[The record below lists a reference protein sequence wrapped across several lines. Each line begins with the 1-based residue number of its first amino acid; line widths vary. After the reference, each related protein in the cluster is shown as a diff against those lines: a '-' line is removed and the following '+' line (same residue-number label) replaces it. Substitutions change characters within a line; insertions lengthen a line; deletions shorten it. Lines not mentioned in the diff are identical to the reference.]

1 MSDNHSDS
9 DRPPG
14 GQRERD
20 ADPAAWG
27 PLRIVECLHSGAK
40 SAIYRARDTVLE
52 RDMALQLFRTGDPD
66 ERQQLLDQGRA
77 LARIRHPNIVQ
88 VFGADEHDG
97 MVGLKMELVEGQ
109 SLGSLLEEQGPLDA
123 GEASLVGRQLCAA
136 LGALHEAGV
145 PYRPVSLHNVIRE
158 PDGGVRLMGLCSDAD
173 QADQAPEIQ
182 AGETPGPRAE
192 IYALGA
198 LLLRMTTGSFPP
210 PDDTGELPEPWLA
223 CLHMATADDP
233 ARRYGKPASFAKALT
248 RAVRRPSSPI
258 RRIAGIAIIL
268 TLAVL
273 VILQWPSQYR
283 VNSDWYLLG
292 ADDSR
297 IAFAGGDALAVG
309 DCLALD
315 VSPTIPMFVY
325 VFSEDSAGTARGLYP
340 RAGANEE
347 NPLSP
352 DEVHTL
358 AATNTGSRCW
368 RIASAELQR
377 IHVLASPE
385 RIPEFRQLYFS
396 VAQGTPGGVAAMPL
410 IDAARRLDQKADIA
424 IGVTYTVLEL
434 RVTESGP

>member
-1 MSDNHSDS
+1 VSDNQSDS

-14 GQRERD
+14 GQRDRD

-27 PLRIVECLHSGAK
+27 PLRIVERLGSGTS

-52 RDMALQLFRTGDPD
+52 RDISLQVFRTGDPD
-66 ERQQLLDQGRA
+66 ERQQLLEQGRA

-88 VFGADEHDG
+88 VSGADEHDG

-109 SLGSLLEEQGPLDA
+109 SLGNLLEEQGLLDA
-123 GEASLVGRQLCAA
+123 REASLVGRQLCAA

-158 PDGGVRLMGLCSDAD
+158 PGGGVRLMGLCSDTD
-173 QADQAPEIQ
+173 QADLAPEIQ
-182 AGETPGPRAE
+182 AGETPGPSAE

-198 LLLRMTTGSFPP
+198 LLLRMTTGSFPA
-210 PDDTGELPEPWLA
+210 PDDTGDLPEPWLA
-223 CLHMATADDP
+223 CLNTATADDP
-233 ARRYGKPASFAKALT
+233 AHRYETPARFAKGLT
-248 RAVRRPSSPI
+248 QAVRRPSSPI
-258 RRIAGIAIIL
+258 RRIIGIAIIL

-292 ADDSR
+292 AEGSP
-297 IAFAGGDALAVG
+297 IAFASGDALAVG

-325 VFSEDSAGTARGLYP
+325 VFSEDSSGIARGLYP
-340 RAGANEE
+340 RADANEE

-352 DEVHTL
+352 DEKHAL
-358 AATNTGSRCW
+358 AVTSTGSRCW
-368 RIASAELQR
+368 RIGNPELQR

-396 VAQGTPGGVAAMPL
+396 VSQGEPEGVAVLPL
-410 IDAARRLDQKADIA
+410 IEAARKLDQKADIA
-424 IGVTYTVLEL
+424 IGVTYKVLEL
-434 RVTESGP
+434 QVTESDT

>member
-1 MSDNHSDS
+1 MSDSHSDS

-14 GQRERD
+14 GQRERG
-20 ADPAAWG
+20 ADPVVWG
-27 PLRIVECLHSGAK
+27 PLRIVERLCSGTK
-40 SAIYRARDTVLE
+40 STIYRARDSVL
-52 RDMALQLFRTGDPD
+52 DHDIALQLFRTGDPD
-66 ERQQLLDQGRA
+66 ARQQLLDQGRA

-109 SLGSLLEEQGPLDA
+109 SLGSLLEEQGLLDA
-123 GEASLVGRQLCAA
+123 SEASLIGRQLCAA

-158 PDGGVRLMGLCSDAD
+158 PGGGVRLMGLCADTD
-173 QADQAPEIQ
+173 QADLAPEVE
-182 AGETPGPRAE
+182 AGQVPGASAE

-210 PDDTGELPEPWLA
+210 PDDTGKLPEQWLA

-233 ARRYGKPASFAKALT
+233 SHRHEKPESFSKALA
-248 RAVRRPSSPI
+248 RAGRRPSSPI
-258 RRIAGIAIIL
+258 RRIIGIAIIL

-297 IAFAGGDALAVG
+297 TAFGSGDALAVG

-315 VSPTIPMFVY
+315 VSPTVPMFVY

-340 RAGANEE
+340 RADANREI
-347 NPLSP
+347 PLSP
-352 DEVHTL
+352 DESHAL
-358 AATNTGSRCW
+358 AATNSGNRCW
-368 RIASAELQR
+368 RIGDAELQR

-396 VAQGTPGGVAAMPL
+396 VAQGAHDAVSARPL
-410 IDAARRLDQKADIA
+410 IEAARRLDQKAEIA
-424 IGVTYTVLEL
+424 IGVTYNVLEL
-434 RVTESGP
+434 QVTESDP